1 MAGWQD
7 GAEYAPIER
16 PEAFA
21 APVVEALA
29 VAEPYAADTPGA
41 VRPPQMIQPP
51 ASAIPLEQ
59 LVPAAAK
66 AGRDPLSPFS
76 VASATLMPDSAW
88 GAAHR
93 AGEPSWAPDF
103 DPTRPL
109 GRAENGFPPP
119 STEPLGAGGA
129 EPSWPAPASW
139 PAPPPASLP
148 GSQPGPWPASNTRPT
163 AAGPGQFLPPSPR
176 PNQMQAPPS
185 SGLTNAQR
193 QLLGVATGLLVLG
206 CLISQVSWFA
216 VIFASALTIRA
227 LPTHPG
233 TRWLFVPPLA
243 VLALRILAPET
254 SASLNWAL
262 CLIYLIGIP
271 LFFVL
276 SSDRNR

>member
-21 APVVEALA
+21 APAVEALA
-29 VAEPYAADTPGA
+29 VAEPYTADTPGA

-59 LVPAAAK
+59 LAPAAAK

-93 AGEPSWAPDF
+93 AGESSWAPEF

-109 GRAENGFPPP
+109 GRTGTSFPPP
-119 STEPLGAGGA
+119 STEPLGTGGA
-129 EPSWPAPASW
+129 EPAWPAPPPAPASW
-139 PAPPPASLP
+139 PAPPPLSPPAP
-148 GSQPGPWPASNTRPT
+148 HPGPWPASNARPT
-163 AAGPGQFLPPSPR
+163 AAGPGQFLPPRPC
-176 PNQMQAPPS
+176 PNQMPVPPT
-185 SGLTNAQR
+185 SGLTLAQR

-206 CLISQVSWFA
+206 CLISQISWFA

-233 TRWLFVPPLA
+233 ARWLFVPPPPT
-243 VLALRILAPET
+243 RCG
-254 SASLNWAL
+254 S
-262 CLIYLIGIP
+262 
-271 LFFVL
+271 
-276 SSDRNR
+276 